1 MKYVAVIPARGG
13 SKGIKDKN
21 LQLVGGVSLLAR
33 AIKSAQQINDISR
46 VVVSTDSESIVKEAM
61 SYDVEVHRRRNLTSS
76 DSAKTIDVIKDIYC
90 DMQLADEICV
100 LLQPTSP
107 LRQVSDIQACIDEYK
122 KNSFLGS
129 VVSVTLCDHHPYK
142 VLVQNSEGEM
152 APIRKMSDLEAPRQ
166 KLPKALRVNGAVYIS
181 SFKELI
187 KNNSFFSH
195 PTSFF
200 EMGENESID
209 IDNYADLEK
218 ANLITEGKLL

>member
-33 AIKSAQQINDISR
+33 AIKSAQQIDDISR
-46 VVVSTDSESIVKEAM
+46 VVVSTDSENIAEEAM
-61 SYDVEVHRRRNLTSS
+61 SYNIEVHRRRNLTSS

-90 DMQLADEICV
+90 DMELTNEVCV

-107 LRQVSDIQACIDEYK
+107 LRQVSDIQACMNEYK
-122 KNSFLGS
+122 KNYFLGS

-152 APIRKMSDLEAPRQ
+152 APIRKISDLEAPRQ

-187 KNNSFFSH
+187 ENNSFFSH
-195 PTSFF
+195 PISFF
-200 EMGENESID
+200 EMDENESID
-209 IDNYADLEK
+209 IDNYKDLEK
-218 ANLITEGKLL
+218 ANLIIEGKSL

>member
-33 AIKSAQQINDISR
+33 AIKSAQQINGISR
-46 VVVSTDSESIVKEAM
+46 VVVSTDSESIVEEAM

-142 VLVQNSEGEM
+142 VLVQ
-152 APIRKMSDLEAPRQ
+152 K
-166 KLPKALRVNGAVYIS
+166 K
-181 SFKELI
+181 
-187 KNNSFFSH
+187 
-195 PTSFF
+195 
-200 EMGENESID
+200 
-209 IDNYADLEK
+209 
-218 ANLITEGKLL
+218 